1 MMSAPRLAAIVAAA
15 LILGIGTTAVAQDQT
30 GAIGADKI
38 KALLLGTAG
47 WKLDWTGAAGSDT
60 GTAEFVYE
68 ARGQEVVVRIQQ
80 LSRSDG
86 APLPKCE
93 REVKINAD
101 GMNMTGA
108 SITEL
113 LSSSM
118 LRIGS
123 IRFGARARAA
133 LNTSSRQ
140 SDRSWR

>member
-1 MMSAPRLAAIVAAA
+1 MMSAPRLAAIVAAV

-93 REVKINAD
+93 RDVKINAD
-101 GMNMTGA
+101 GMKHDGCVDYG
-108 SITEL
+108 ITFL
-113 LSSSM
+113 
-118 LRIGS
+118 
-123 IRFGARARAA
+123 FDAK
-133 LNTSSRQ
+133 
-140 SDRSWR
+140 DREYPFRGKSPRGFEYKLKAK